1 MQDNG
6 KRLTSFVQNVLSY
19 ATLKVDRYEIQNEVA
34 DINACL
40 REIAEFWAQ
49 RFQDK
54 AIAFYFFPDDKL
66 PAFAFD
72 WYKVQH
78 VVSNLLDNAV
88 KYTPSGPGPYGC
100 TSSLTS
106 GSAARS
112 SVNRSWS
119 AAAGWWPIRIA
130 VASPLLI
137 QVPES
142 LPSISRKSS
151 KNISVSSPRVARAE
165 GHGLGL
171 AIARRSGAGRG
182 RKNLGGKRTGQREQ
196 VLVPLPLG
204 SARETHGG
212 GGRIMSAGHILV
224 VDDEPGMRR
233 YLQTVLELDSYRVS
247 TAADGE
253 EALTKLQRD
262 QPDVVLLDMVM
273 PGPDGLETLRRIR
286 ESRPTTKVVMLSCVR
301 DTRKVAM
308 AMRLGAHDYL
318 SKPVQ
323 KEEMDDVLR
332 FCLDNPAPS
341 APGIGE
347 VIEVIQGIYF
357 FAATEQMRQIRAQAL
372 QVARFDFPVLVLGES
387 GTGKEVLARM
397 IHKYSDRAERTFL
410 KVNCAAMPSE
420 LLESELFGYEPG
432 AFTGAV
438 KAKPGKF
445 ELCNKGTILLD
456 EIGEMSPALQAKL
469 LQVLQDGQFSRLGG
483 RHSVKVDVR
492 VLAATNINMAACIAN
507 KSFREDLYYRLSS
520 FVMNM
525 PSLRER
531 REEIPMMLRHF
542 MIQVAERYACPLL
555 PLSSRLV
562 RACENYSWPGNIRE
576 LENFVKRYLV
586 LGDENA
592 AAAELENV
600 VPILP
605 HHLWQFLSPGSP
617 RPETDCSEFEE
628 RSGNGSHRGSLG
640 RKCVEPQT
648 RCHRLKH

>member
-1 MQDNG
+1 MH
-6 KRLTSFVQNVLSY
+6 
-19 ATLKVDRYEIQNEVA
+19 
-34 DINACL
+34 
-40 REIAEFWAQ
+40 
-49 RFQDK
+49 
-54 AIAFYFFPDDKL
+54 P
-66 PAFAFD
+66 
-72 WYKVQH
+72 
-78 VVSNLLDNAV
+78 
-88 KYTPSGPGPYGC
+88 
-100 TSSLTS
+100 
-106 GSAARS
+106 
-112 SVNRSWS
+112 
-119 AAAGWWPIRIA
+119 
-130 VASPLLI
+130 
-137 QVPES
+137 
-142 LPSISRKSS
+142 
-151 KNISVSSPRVARAE
+151 
-165 GHGLGL
+165 
-171 AIARRSGAGRG
+171 
-182 RKNLGGKRTGQREQ
+182 
-196 VLVPLPLG
+196 
-204 SARETHGG
+204 
-212 GGRIMSAGHILV
+212 GHILV

-233 YLQTVLELDSYRVS
+233 YLQTVLELDSYRVT

-286 ESRPTTKVVMLSCVR
+286 ETRPTTKVVMLSCVR

-341 APGIGE
+341 APGVGE
-347 VIEVIQGIYF
+347 VIEVVQGVFF
-357 FAATEQMRQIRAQAL
+357 FAATQQMRQIRAQAL
-372 QVARFDFPVLVLGES
+372 QVARFDFPVLILGES

-456 EIGEMSPALQAKL
+456 EIGEMSPSLQAKL

-531 REEIPMMLRHF
+531 KEEIPMMLRHF

-592 AAAELENV
+592 AAEELEKGPNSPPPPQA
-600 VPILP
+600 VPDP
-605 HHLWQFLSPGSP
+605 RSPDLKQRVRSLKNGAEMEAIAEALEENAWNRKRAATALNISYKALLYKIRQYDIHP
-617 RPETDCSEFEE
+617 RYS
-628 RSGNGSHRGSLG
+628 
-640 RKCVEPQT
+640 K
-648 RCHRLKH
+648 K